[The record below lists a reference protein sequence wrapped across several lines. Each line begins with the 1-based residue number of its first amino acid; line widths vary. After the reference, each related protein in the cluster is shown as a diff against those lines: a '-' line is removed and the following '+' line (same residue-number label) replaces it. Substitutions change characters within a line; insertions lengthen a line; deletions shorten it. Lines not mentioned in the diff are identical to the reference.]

1 MILANMNTGVLL
13 FSVLTET
20 LSFDFTS
27 NSLYLKLSVIRY
39 KKHFFGLG
47 EGFIETL
54 LTYFEFNNCCVRQF
68 G

>member
-13 FSVLTET
+13 FSVLNET

-39 KKHFFGLG
+39 KNIFLDRVRA
-47 EGFIETL
+47 L
-54 LTYFEFNNCCVRQF
+54 LRHY
-68 G
+68 